1 MSILIED
8 KDLSLVTLSLE
19 LEQATI
25 AHTLQG
31 EKKIYVTAEDVAF
44 PFWLQLYEGPR
55 LIFFST
61 YTEFGSEV
69 PPAERHAFCNRV
81 NGKLLLPA
89 VHEHDG
95 RLYADHAMSYRDGL
109 LRSQFIRM
117 CRFYAEGVESIVRTF
132 DPDHAVLK
140 PLDSPNNA

>member
-1 MSILIED
+1 MSTLIED
-8 KDLSLVTLSLE
+8 KDVSLVTLSLE
-19 LEQATI
+19 LEQAAI
-25 AHTLQG
+25 AHSLQG
-31 EKKIYVTAEDVAF
+31 ETKIYVSSEDVAF
-44 PFWLQLYEGPR
+44 PFWLQLCEGPR
-55 LIFFST
+55 LILFTT
-61 YTEFGSEV
+61 YAEFDGDV
-69 PPAERHAFCNRV
+69 ALAERHAFCNRV

-89 VHEHDG
+89 AHEHDG

-140 PLDSPNNA
+140 PLGSAGDT